1 MVVTS
6 TTVDYDEAARG
17 PEVPSISTTV
27 SYDEAPED
35 ARGPE
40 CVVCME
46 EHPAGQLI
54 YFCSPSSSNEASD
67 SSPSNASHGY
77 CDSCF
82 VEGIRAATKDRYPF
96 RCCGKIFDINDYPGV
111 SLSAEEKQEYDDMVV
126 EINTPNP
133 LYCSNPRCSSFIKPD
148 MIQSDLAICLK
159 CSANTCKHCRQ
170 PYHPKLVCSQDQDTL
185 KVLALGKEKGWK
197 TCPVCNYMVELVKGC
212 HIIKCRCSWSF
223 CYRCGATNKSS
234 LDDSRHTWHT
244 TCWRPTDHAYAVVGA
259 AVYNRPPREEQPQ
272 RPRDRLDFMGRIQ
285 DRWHEAKAEAKA
297 EARLRFQ
304 EPAREFERERKL
316 ERELELERRMARLE
330 RREMARE
337 LKLQRATEREVARL
351 NNMTLSVEQNRNQP
365 AIHNNNNNYNNNNHH
380 HHNHHN
386 HQARA
391 MPQQNTQP
399 RQPQQQ
405 PRQEPR
411 NPPAY
416 RGRGF
421 LWMEA
426 LVSPTRPNPIQ
437 PENNSNNNNNNLR
450 HRPARPQS
458 EEVNQQPRK
467 TCHNRDN
474 RERGVLWQHL
484 MVSPTRTRPISQP

>member
-1 MVVTS
+1 MVVT
-6 TTVDYDEAARG
+6 
-17 PEVPSISTTV
+17 STTV
-27 SYDEAPED
+27 SYDEAPEG

-46 EHPAGQLI
+46 EHPADRLI

-77 CDSCF
+77 CDSCL

-111 SLSAEEKQEYDDMVV
+111 SLSAKEKQEYEDMVV

-185 KVLALGKEKGWK
+185 KVLAMGKEKGWK
-197 TCPVCNYMVELVKGC
+197 TCPMCNYMVELVKGC

-223 CYRCGATNKSS
+223 CYRCGATNESS

-244 TCWRPTDHAYAVVGA
+244 TCWRPTDYAYAVVGA

-272 RPRDRLDFMGRIQ
+272 RPRDRLDFVGRIQ
-285 DRWHEAKAEAKA
+285 DRWHETKA
-297 EARLRFQ
+297 EARLRSQ
-304 EPAREFERERKL
+304 EPAREFEREREL

-351 NNMTLSVEQNRNQP
+351 KNMTLNVEQNRNQP
-365 AIHNNNNNYNNNNHH
+365 AIHNNNNN
-380 HHNHHN
+380 NHHN

-421 LWMEA
+421 LWMGA

-437 PENNSNNNNNNLR
+437 PENNNNNNNNNQR

-458 EEVNQQPRK
+458 EQVNQQPRNP
-467 TCHNRDN
+467 CHNRDN